1 MLLRVYHVTVSAMS
15 GEVETVYFEKSG
27 RENTDE
33 TLRLAEERAE
43 ALGIRNIVVA
53 SYTGETGVKASEI
66 FKGYNLIIAAG
77 VVGFRE
83 PNAHRMTHENRAT
96 IEMNG
101 GEIFFATHAFGTLG
115 RAVHRRFGAIQVDEI
130 IAHVL
135 RLFSQGVKVGCEIAC
150 MAADAGL
157 IRTDEEAIAIGGS
170 GGGADTAIVL
180 RPSNT
185 HTFFDT
191 RILEIVCKP
200 RG

>member
-1 MLLRVYHVTVSAMS
+1 MPLRVYHVTVSAMS

-83 PNAHRMTHENRAT
+83 PNAHRMAHENRAT

-150 MAADAGL
+150 MAADAGF

-170 GGGADTAIVL
+170 GGGADTAIVI

-185 HTFFDT
+185 HTFFET